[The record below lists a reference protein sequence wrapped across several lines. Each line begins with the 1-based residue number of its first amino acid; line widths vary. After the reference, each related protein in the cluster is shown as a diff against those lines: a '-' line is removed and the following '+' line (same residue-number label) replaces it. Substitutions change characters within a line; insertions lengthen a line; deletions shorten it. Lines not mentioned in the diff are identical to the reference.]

1 MIRRHA
7 LWPVGVAALG
17 LLAVLASRPAAA
29 SPWPDLEIGAGGTFA
44 VSGEPGD
51 GGFALRLAGMWPVE
65 GPLAFGVQ
73 LYGDD
78 MGTTLAQ
85 YQDAGNPYVSL
96 GTYQQNHRWVYGAA
110 WRIDAVAPVK
120 LRWQPFATGT
130 WCYAR
135 VQDDQY
141 GVVTEAQ
148 SAAGFTLGLGVRRPV
163 QQNHSLGLVAQYHR
177 LLNDR
182 VSRYMSVALEWGWHF
197 GSRP

>member
-1 MIRRHA
+1 MRRRLPA
-7 LWPVGVAALG
+7 LLLAILALAALG
-17 LLAVLASRPAAA
+17 NRPAAA

-51 GGFALRLAGMWPVE
+51 GGFSLRLAGMWPVE

-73 LYGDD
+73 IYGDD
-78 MGTTLAQ
+78 MGTTLAE
-85 YQDAGNPYVSL
+85 YQDASGAPL
-96 GTYQQNHRWVYGAA
+96 GTYQQNHRWVYGGA
-110 WRIDAVAPVK
+110 WRFDAELPVK
-120 LRWQPFATGT
+120 LKWQPYATGT

-141 GVVTEAQ
+141 GVVTDAQ
-148 SAAGFTLGLGVRRPV
+148 SAAGFTVGLGARRPV
-163 QQNHSLGLVAQYHR
+163 QQNHSLGVVLEYHR

-182 VSRYMSVALEWGWHF
+182 VSRYMSAALEWGWHF